1 LKRRGHRLDDIFL
14 FSTKWPRKLAIFF
27 QVWFFTDDGFKQFF
41 VFPFAE
47 PNFPD
52 LSCGPTAYIYRMK
65 PLSVAG
71 IPISYVWMCLT
82 MGVPKI
88 EIPMGKIMI
97 NQDKPLFFLGISHSQ
112 TQKRSFLWGWNR
124 GNHLLYHP
132 R

>member
-1 LKRRGHRLDDIFL
+1 MSKNPGACKMARKNILKRRGHRLDDIFL

-27 QVWFFTDDGFKQFF
+27 QVRFFTEDGFKQFF

-88 EIPMGKIMI
+88 EIPMGK
-97 NQDKPLFFLGISHSQ
+97 
-112 TQKRSFLWGWNR
+112 
-124 GNHLLYHP
+124 
-132 R
+132 